1 MKNSTLTLLLLFLT
15 TLSFG
20 QIVNIENKRLSDQ
33 KDGFIGSADLNLNF
47 VMNTRQLFQIG
58 DKVKLGYKKKKHFA
72 FLITDHALVKSD
84 DNSFVNRGYEHLRY
98 NYTLKDSGRVTLEVF
113 QQGQFNKIQRIDLRL
128 LLGSGFRFKI
138 LDHKNYQMNLGT
150 SVMGEY
156 ERLSDTGISTTD
168 ILNSTYFSFDGQF
181 TESFGMNTIVYFQPK
196 LTDIGT
202 YRIAN
207 ETSLRFKLSDH
218 FTFKL
223 VYYLAHDSRNIE
235 GVRKTNYT
243 LKNTFSFRF

>member
-1 MKNSTLTLLLLFLT
+1 MKKLLFFALLLTFNLANA
-15 TLSFG
+15 

-33 KDGFIGSADLNLNF
+33 KNGFTGSADLNLNF

-58 DKVKLGYKKKKHFA
+58 DKIKVGYKKDRHFA
-72 FLITDHALVKSD
+72 FLITDHALIKSD

-98 NYTLKDSGRVTLEVF
+98 NYTLKDSGRVIFEAF

-128 LLGSGFRFKI
+128 LLGTGFRFKI
-138 LDHKNYQMNLGT
+138 LDQKNYQLNIGT

-156 ERLSDTGISTTD
+156 ERLTDSGLATTD
-168 ILNSTYFSFDGQF
+168 ILNSSYFSFDGQF
-181 TESFGMNTIVYFQPK
+181 NDSFGMNSIIYFQPK
-196 LTDIGT
+196 LTDLGT

-207 ETSLRFKLSDH
+207 ETSFRIKLTDH

-223 VYYLAHDSRNIE
+223 VYNLAHDSRDID